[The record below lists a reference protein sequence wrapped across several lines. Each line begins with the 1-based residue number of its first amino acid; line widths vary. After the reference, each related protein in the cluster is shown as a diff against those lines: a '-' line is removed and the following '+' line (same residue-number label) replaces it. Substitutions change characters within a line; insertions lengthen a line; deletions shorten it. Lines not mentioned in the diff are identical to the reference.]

1 MIIHAHNQL
10 LETCNNI
17 QCCPELLDTSAGSI
31 MELCSGFGWFI
42 RGPLL
47 VGAVTTP
54 VLTGLHTS
62 GAGLCERPGEKMAA
76 CRSCASFG

>member
-1 MIIHAHNQL
+1 
-10 LETCNNI
+10 
-17 QCCPELLDTSAGSI
+17 

-62 GAGLCERPGEKMAA
+62 GAGLCERPGERWQHADRA
-76 CRSCASFG
+76 PALARNDSS